1 MGDKI
6 FKKNK
11 HGFRIFFGMLWK
23 AKLPYIWIIIY
34 IISSF
39 LLAKV
44 GISATE
50 YTAKMF
56 AGQVDVTT
64 IVLPFLAVILV
75 SFVIGSISGILSSLC
90 KAKIDR
96 NMRRMV
102 WLKTVKLPFGYYDS
116 SNPKELISRIVNDT
130 AQVSNL
136 IMMVFVGVITS
147 AYSIVITLRQIGSY
161 NLKLMVV
168 LIAVLPLNLGIAII
182 VGKMHFG
189 IGDIVNKKRAKL
201 TEGIAESAT
210 NMLLVKSMGTEELE
224 YEKGMEKAK
233 DLYHKTILN
242 SWITSI
248 SNPAYTVSG
257 MIQFMVI
264 VLVGR
269 NFYGS
274 GAISLAEWISYFAF
288 ANTLVN
294 YLSGYCGNWQTFKAS
309 QGATNRIAHLMIKD
323 EENSS
328 DGESVSEFNGPIHF
342 NNVRFA
348 YGDKVIFENL
358 SFTIPEGKITA
369 IIGPSGSGK
378 TTILNLI
385 ERFYDIKDGT
395 ITIGKDDIS
404 IFKLR
409 DYRKTLGYVT
419 QETNLF
425 AGTLR
430 GNLVLEEKFTDETIM
445 KACAAAGIAEFIK
458 KDKNGLDMIVG
469 EGGINLS
476 GGQKQRIAIARIL
489 LKQPKYLLLDEG
501 TSAIDIEGKDMVF
514 EGICNRLEGSTTVI
528 VAHDKQTVEKADHL
542 IVLEDGKIVGTGSLD
557 ELKHSNGFI
566 RELLGEDD

>member
-11 HGFRIFFGMLWK
+11 NEFRIFFRMLWK
-23 AKLPYIWIIIY
+23 AKLPYFWIIIY

-39 LLAKV
+39 LLTKF
-44 GISATE
+44 GISTTE

-56 AGQVDVTT
+56 AGQVDMTT
-64 IVLPFLAVILV
+64 IVLPFLVVTLISLL
-75 SFVIGSISGILSSLC
+75 IGSISGVLTSLC

-102 WLKTVKLPFGYYDS
+102 WRKTVRLPFGYYDS

-136 IMMVFVGVITS
+136 IMNVFVGMITS
-147 AYSIVITLRQIGSY
+147 AYSIIITLRQIGSY
-161 NLKLMVV
+161 NYKLMVI
-168 LIAVLPLNLGIAII
+168 LIAVLPLNVGIAII
-182 VGKMHFG
+182 LGKMQFG
-189 IGDIVNKKRAKL
+189 IVNIVNKKRAKL

-210 NMLLVKSMGTEELE
+210 NMILVKSMGTEELE
-224 YEKGMEKAK
+224 YEKGMDKAK
-233 DLYHKTILN
+233 ELYNKTILN

-248 SNPAYTVSG
+248 SNPAYTVSD
-257 MIQFMVI
+257 MIQFMII

-294 YLSGYCGNWQTFKAS
+294 YISGYCGNWGTFKVS
-309 QGATNRIAHLMIKD
+309 QGATNRIAHLMMKD
-323 EENSS
+323 EENLD
-328 DGESVSEFNGPIHF
+328 DGEPVSEFNGPINF
-342 NNVRFA
+342 NNVTFA

-385 ERFYDIKDGT
+385 ERFYDVKNGT

-425 AGTLR
+425 AGTIR
-430 GNLVLEEKFTDETIM
+430 ENLVEEEKFTDETIM
-445 KACAAAGIAEFIK
+445 KACAATGIAEFIE

-469 EGGINLS
+469 EGGMNLS
-476 GGQKQRIAIARIL
+476 GGQKQRIAIAKIL
-489 LKQPKYLLLDEG
+489 LKKPKYLLLDEA
-501 TSAIDIEGKDMVF
+501 TSAIDIQGKDIVF
-514 EGICNRLEGSTTVI
+514 EGICNRLEDSTTVI
-528 VAHDKQTVEKADHL
+528 IAHDKQTVEKADYL
-542 IVLEDGKIVGTGSLD
+542 IILEDGKISGTGSLD
-557 ELKHSNGFI
+557 ELKYSNAFL

>member
-11 HGFRIFFGMLWK
+11 NEFRIFFRMLWK
-23 AKLPYIWIIIY
+23 AKLPYFWIIIY

-39 LLAKV
+39 LLTKF
-44 GISATE
+44 GISTTE

-56 AGQVDVTT
+56 AGQVDMTT
-64 IVLPFLAVILV
+64 IVLPFLVVTLISLL
-75 SFVIGSISGILSSLC
+75 IGSISGVLTSLC

-102 WLKTVKLPFGYYDS
+102 WRKTVRLPFGYYDS

-136 IMMVFVGVITS
+136 IMNVFVGMITS
-147 AYSIVITLRQIGSY
+147 AYSIIITLRQIGSY
-161 NLKLMVV
+161 NYKLMVI
-168 LIAVLPLNLGIAII
+168 LIAVLPLNVGIAII
-182 VGKMHFG
+182 LGKMQFG
-189 IGDIVNKKRAKL
+189 IVNIVNKKRAKL

-210 NMLLVKSMGTEELE
+210 NMILVKSMGTEELE
-224 YEKGMEKAK
+224 YEKGMDKAK
-233 DLYHKTILN
+233 DLYNKTILN

-248 SNPAYTVSG
+248 SNPAYTVSD
-257 MIQFMVI
+257 MIQFMII

-294 YLSGYCGNWQTFKAS
+294 YISGYCGNWGTFKVS
-309 QGATNRIAHLMIKD
+309 QGATNRIAHLMMKD
-323 EENSS
+323 EENLD
-328 DGESVSEFNGPIHF
+328 DGEPVSEFNGPINF
-342 NNVRFA
+342 NNVTFA

-385 ERFYDIKDGT
+385 ERFYDVKNGT

-425 AGTLR
+425 AGTIR
-430 GNLVLEEKFTDETIM
+430 ENLVEEEKFTDETIM
-445 KACAAAGIAEFIK
+445 KACAATGIAEFIE

-469 EGGINLS
+469 EGGMNLS
-476 GGQKQRIAIARIL
+476 GGQKQRIAIAKIL
-489 LKQPKYLLLDEG
+489 LKKPKYLLLDEA
-501 TSAIDIEGKDMVF
+501 TSAIDIQGKDIVF
-514 EGICNRLEGSTTVI
+514 EGICNRLEDSTTVI
-528 VAHDKQTVEKADHL
+528 IAHDKQTVEKADYL
-542 IVLEDGKIVGTGSLD
+542 IILEDGKISGTGSLD
-557 ELKHSNGFI
+557 ELKYSNAFL